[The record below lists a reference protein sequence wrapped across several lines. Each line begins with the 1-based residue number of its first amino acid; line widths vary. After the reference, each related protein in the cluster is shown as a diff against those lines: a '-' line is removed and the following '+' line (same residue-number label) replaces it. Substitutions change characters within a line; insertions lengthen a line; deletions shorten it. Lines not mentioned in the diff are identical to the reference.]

1 MLFSRAVRL
10 DFPDDENEEDMVALV
25 PYIDLINHNPNSESR
40 IRGVSEGT
48 RIPGISEPERS
59 VVVRSDRRRGAFRSK
74 DERRYFNKYEQI
86 YISYGRHLR
95 VM

>member
-1 MLFSRAVRL
+1 
-10 DFPDDENEEDMVALV
+10 MVALV

-59 VVVRSDRRRGAFRSK
+59 VVVRSDR
-74 DERRYFNKYEQI
+74 YFNKYEQI
-86 YISYGRHLR
+86 YISYGGIININKLNLERGCYHDM
-95 VM
+95 VYSICE